1 MTEMKKS
8 EEKVTAKEEA
18 VKAGAKVSEK
28 AEEVK
33 APAAKKAAAPKK
45 AAAKETPKKSLLA
58 SVKKDAPAK
67 KSKKDKNEKP
77 GMIARAKKYLGS
89 IRSEMKR
96 VVWPSKKEL
105 INYSVAVIVS
115 LIVVGV
121 VIAALDAVISEGLV
135 LFSGLRG

>member
-1 MTEMKKS
+1 MANKKNKKKS
-8 EEKVTAKEEA
+8 AQNA
-18 VKAGAKVSEK
+18 PASSAK
-28 AEEVK
+28 AE
-33 APAAKKAAAPKK
+33 PKK
-45 AAAKETPKKSLLA
+45 AAVKETPKKSLLA

-105 INYSVAVIVS
+105 INYSVAVVVS
-115 LIVVGV
+115 LVVVGIVIAVLDV
-121 VIAALDAVISEGLV
+121 VIGEGL
-135 LFSGLRG
+135 LLLSGLRG

>member
-1 MTEMKKS
+1 MANKKNKKKS
-8 EEKVTAKEEA
+8 AQNA
-18 VKAGAKVSEK
+18 PASSAK
-28 AEEVK
+28 AE
-33 APAAKKAAAPKK
+33 PKK

-58 SVKKDAPAK
+58 SVKKDTPAK